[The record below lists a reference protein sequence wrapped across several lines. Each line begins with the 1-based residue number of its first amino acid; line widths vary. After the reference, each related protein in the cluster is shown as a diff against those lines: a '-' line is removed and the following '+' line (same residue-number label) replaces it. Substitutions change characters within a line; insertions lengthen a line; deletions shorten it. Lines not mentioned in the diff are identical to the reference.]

1 MAARE
6 QRFVSDLDE
15 PARLTHIP
23 RDWENMNQMKT
34 FLEKT
39 FGPTELAIVETALG
53 EWIDEAKV
61 EKKSL
66 EAELAAAIVINL
78 FREGN
83 DTIPAMRKAI
93 SAHRGLNDLR
103 HI

>member
-1 MAARE
+1 MRN
-6 QRFVSDLDE
+6 LDE
-15 PARLTHIP
+15 PALPPHIR
-23 RDWENMNQMKT
+23 RDWDKMHRMKT

-53 EWIDEAKV
+53 EWIDEANV
-61 EKKSL
+61 ERQSP

-83 DTIPAMRKAI
+83 DTVPAMRKAI

-103 HI
+103 HP

>member
-1 MAARE
+1 M
-6 QRFVSDLDE
+6 SDLDE
-15 PARLTHIP
+15 FAIATHIP
-23 RDWENMNQMKT
+23 RDRDKMHQMKT

-53 EWIDEAKV
+53 EWIEDAKV
-61 EKKSL
+61 EKKSP

-83 DTIPAMRKAI
+83 DTVPAIRKAI

-103 HI
+103 HA

>member
-1 MAARE
+1 MALGG
-6 QRFVSDLDE
+6 LDE
-15 PARLTHIP
+15 TAISTHIP
-23 RDWENMNQMKT
+23 RDRDKMHPMKT

-39 FGPTELAIVETALG
+39 FGPTELAIVETAFS

-61 EKKSL
+61 EKQSP

-83 DTIPAMRKAI
+83 DTVPAIRKAI

-103 HI
+103 HP

>member
-1 MAARE
+1 M
-6 QRFVSDLDE
+6 SGLDE
-15 PARLTHIP
+15 PTLPPQIP
-23 RDWENMNQMKT
+23 RNREKMHSMKT

-39 FGPTELAIVETALG
+39 FGPTELAIVETAFS

-61 EKKSL
+61 EKQSP

-83 DTIPAMRKAI
+83 DTVAAIREAI

-103 HI
+103 HA

>member
-1 MAARE
+1 M
-6 QRFVSDLDE
+6 SDLDE
-15 PARLTHIP
+15 ATSPPHIP
-23 RDWENMNQMKT
+23 RNREKMHRMKT

-39 FGPTELAIVETALG
+39 FGPTELAIVETAFS
-53 EWIDEAKV
+53 EWINEAKV
-61 EKKSL
+61 EKQSL

-83 DTIPAMRKAI
+83 DTVAAIRTAI

-103 HI
+103 HA

>member
-1 MAARE
+1 MIKGR
-6 QRFVSDLDE
+6 LDE
-15 PARLTHIP
+15 TALLTHIP
-23 RDWENMNQMKT
+23 RDWDKMHHMRT

-39 FGPTELAIVETALG
+39 FGPTELAIVESAFS

-61 EKKSL
+61 ERQSP

-83 DTIPAMRKAI
+83 DTVPAIRKAI

-103 HI
+103 HS